1 LWKTT
6 ENLPSSPTARSEV
19 AISRTTEALSG
30 FDPRLGVR
38 ADRGQLSF
46 TYDIGVFGPE
56 PEFRRLDDIRGSLR
70 NPECDGPDPVYSIVM
85 DVGRQEHRAELARRM
100 LLFGVVA
107 YAGGHLG
114 EEPVRS
120 QGHIHSTAPHCG
132 WSTPELFEIWEGRA
146 IVYAQEFATDDPG
159 RCVAVSACPGD
170 QIVVP
175 PGWAHCVI
183 NGDPQGR
190 MVFGAWCDR
199 QYGFVYNQIRAHH
212 GLAWFPVLDGSG
224 KLRWEP
230 NPHYRV
236 TTLAQRNPR
245 AYSEL
250 GLDPKLP
257 IYEQFAQNPDAVQWV
272 SEPGLAKSIW
282 PKFEP

>member
-1 LWKTT
+1 
-6 ENLPSSPTARSEV
+6 V
-19 AISRTTEALSG
+19 AISGTPAALPG

-38 ADRGQLSF
+38 AERDLRTF
-46 TYDIGVFGPE
+46 TYDGGVFGPE

-85 DVGRQEHRAELARRM
+85 DVGREEHRAELVRRM

-107 YAGGHLG
+107 YAGGRLG

-120 QGHIHSTAPHCG
+120 QGHVHSIAPHCG

-146 IVYAQEFATDDPG
+146 IVYAQEFATDEPG
-159 RCVAVSACPGD
+159 RCIAISACAGD

-175 PGWAHCVI
+175 PGWAHSLI
-183 NGDPQGR
+183 NGDPQRR

-199 QYGFVYNQIRAHH
+199 QYGFVYEQIRAHR
-212 GLAWFPVLDGSG
+212 GLAWFPVLDGHG
-224 KLRWEP
+224 KIQWEP
-230 NPHYRV
+230 NPRYRG
-236 TTLAQRNPR
+236 TTLSLRNPR

-250 GLDPKLP
+250 GLDSKLP
-257 IYEQFAQNPDAVQWV
+257 IYQQFAQNPDAVQWV
-272 SEPGLAKSIW
+272 SEPKLAEALW
-282 PKFEP
+282 PEFEP